1 MESQVIHGN
10 KTCIRKSHMDAL
22 RIAAVF
28 MVLFN
33 HTGKDGFVL
42 FTAARDSAAYSLYLF
57 ISIFIRI
64 AVPLFFMVSGALLL
78 GRDEPFR
85 IILKKR
91 VLRFAAVL
99 IAGSALIYLY
109 KYSKGY
115 ISGISPADFAKR
127 VYTGNI
133 TVPYW
138 YLYSY
143 LAYLLMLPFLR
154 KLAKAMS
161 NRDFILLFSLYFI
174 VQSLQPLQF
183 LIWRDSTG
191 YSQYFTLFFRQK
203 NIIFPLLGYY
213 IEHRMPKRFFRKKYF
228 LILAAAGMAAI
239 CICGALTHY
248 RCVLTGDWR
257 ESTCG
262 VFFDTW
268 IFIPAAA
275 AYFRTKLFFDTHKI
289 SGKLSGFLSAVS
301 ACTFGT
307 YLFEYIYRNETKAV
321 FRALVPYIHSLP
333 ACLIWIFAACLAGI
347 AVTFILRKIPGI
359 KKFL

>member
-42 FTAARDSAAYSLYLF
+42 FTAARDSAAYPLYLF

-78 GRDEPFR
+78 GRDEPFK

-213 IEHRMPKRFFRKKYF
+213 IEHRMPERFFRKKYF
-228 LILAAAGMAAI
+228 FILAAAGMAAI
-239 CICGALTHY
+239 CASGALTHY

-275 AYFRTKLFFDTHKI
+275 AYFGAKLFFDTHKI
-289 SGKLSGFLSAVS
+289 SGKLSGLLSAVS
-301 ACTFGT
+301 ACTFGA

-333 ACLIWIFAACLAGI
+333 ACLIWIFTACLAGI

>member
-42 FTAARDSAAYSLYLF
+42 FTAARSSTAYPLYLF

-161 NRDFILLFSLYFI
+161 NRDFILLFSLYFL

-275 AYFRTKLFFDTHKI
+275 AYFGTKLFFDTHKI
-289 SGKLSGFLSAVS
+289 SGKLSGLLSAVS

-333 ACLIWIFAACLAGI
+333 ACLIWIFTACLAGI